1 MSSEHK
7 ITISNASIADVDDLH
22 NIEALSFSA
31 EQAAKKEAFRY
42 RLNKFP
48 QWFFKAEIDGKTVGL
63 VNGSSSDHKYI
74 TDDLYLADGAYNE
87 DGDNLL
93 IYGLAVH
100 PDYRKN
106 GVAHKLL
113 LHILCVA
120 KARGKRRV
128 SLTCKESLIGFYESF
143 GFVNHGISESVIGD
157 VTSYDMELDL

>member
-74 TDDLYLADGAYNE
+74 TDDLYLTDGAYNE

-106 GVAHKLL
+106 GVAH
-113 LHILCVA
+113 
-120 KARGKRRV
+120 
-128 SLTCKESLIGFYESF
+128 
-143 GFVNHGISESVIGD
+143 
-157 VTSYDMELDL
+157 